1 MSAVRGG
8 TALILKRKT
17 RFEAKIRGFQVAKKK
32 VSKKEGGTEVQTRGP
47 DRKLTRRQEKF
58 VKELV
63 ANDGLISMREAAI
76 RAGYPP
82 KSAHSRAYELCSPKH
97 CPHVVSEIARY
108 RDELDEQYG
117 VNYKRHL
124 KDMHR
129 LREICIEQGALSA
142 AVQAEKNRG
151 LAEGLYVSKSE
162 IRTGTI
168 DSMSREEVLNELE
181 RIQSGYEKIIDV
193 TPEAVEVEEPD
204 ATSGP
209 EESGIGVVAT
219 DIGRPED
226 ERAEN

>member
-1 MSAVRGG
+1 M
-8 TALILKRKT
+8 
-17 RFEAKIRGFQVAKKK
+17 AKKK

-168 DSMSREEVLNELE
+168 DQMSREDVEKELD
-181 RIQSGYEKIIDV
+181 RIRQNFEPIIDI
-193 TPEAVEVEEPD
+193 TPTEVQESD
-204 ATSGP
+204 AASGP